1 MYLQRRDL
9 EEREICHRG
18 STVCHISY
26 IKAIGKK
33 CMYVG
38 FYNPK
43 SFSFW

>member
-18 STVCHISY
+18 STVC